1 MYVKL
6 NKMIQ
11 DIYTLNSDELN
22 SVIDAVKL
30 RRNQLHSFDAHSF
43 KIGDRVSFQG
53 RYGRTEKGTVDK
65 VKIKYV
71 LVRTD
76 SGVRWNVPGSHL
88 TRIKSKEVVNA

>member
-1 MYVKL
+1 VNKKL
-6 NKMIQ
+6 QKIIS
-11 DIYTLNSDELN
+11 DIYEMNGTDLSAI
-22 SVIDAVKL
+22 IDAVKL
-30 RRNQLHSFDAHSF
+30 RRNQLHTSDAHQF
-43 KIGDRVSFQG
+43 RIGDRVSFQG

-88 TRIKSKEVVNA
+88 NKEAVNA